1 MGLFESII
9 QKFKSK
15 ESSKESIASSEI
27 ENWLSIKKLSELKK
41 ADELSKPLLQKILE
55 ENKIL
60 SKNITEFQTKEL
72 ENKKVESRLIE
83 ISKSNKEI
91 FIMLI
96 KRFVDDITSNSTH
109 ENKKDLFEK
118 ILLLTQSLSKATHK
132 ITMILENFYSHDIDK
147 ISRNITIIN
156 ELSEKGKLNYET
168 KNLKILNEIEIDY
181 TEFKSQTNLIENL
194 SKELSLKEANLQSL
208 KKDQDLISKEIQSLK
223 NQIDYKNLKALE
235 KQLSL
240 ISQEK
245 EKKRSEFIEKF
256 LPIEKALKKYNHIS
270 LEEKFITILLNDP
283 LKTFLNPEESTPLK
297 IIELFKDLKKALE
310 NNSLNLDP
318 KKLEKTQQELC
329 EYSLAYIKNLR
340 KEFNELETKENL
352 LIKDIQKS
360 QVSTKLKE
368 LYNKKQSIENE
379 LPKINS
385 DIENLKNKIPNNPKN
400 NLNSIISKAKEIGI
414 ELQII

>member
-27 ENWLSIKKLSELKK
+27 ENWLANKKSSELKK

-245 EKKRSEFIEKF
+245 EKKRSDFIEKF

>member
-1 MGLFESII
+1 
-9 QKFKSK
+9 
-15 ESSKESIASSEI
+15 
-27 ENWLSIKKLSELKK
+27 
-41 ADELSKPLLQKILE
+41 
-55 ENKIL
+55 
-60 SKNITEFQTKEL
+60 
-72 ENKKVESRLIE
+72 
-83 ISKSNKEI
+83 
-91 FIMLI
+91 
-96 KRFVDDITSNSTH
+96 
-109 ENKKDLFEK
+109 
-118 ILLLTQSLSKATHK
+118 
-132 ITMILENFYSHDIDK
+132 
-147 ISRNITIIN
+147 
-156 ELSEKGKLNYET
+156 
-168 KNLKILNEIEIDY
+168 
-181 TEFKSQTNLIENL
+181 
-194 SKELSLKEANLQSL
+194 
-208 KKDQDLISKEIQSLK
+208 
-223 NQIDYKNLKALE
+223 
-235 KQLSL
+235 
-240 ISQEK
+240 
-245 EKKRSEFIEKF
+245 